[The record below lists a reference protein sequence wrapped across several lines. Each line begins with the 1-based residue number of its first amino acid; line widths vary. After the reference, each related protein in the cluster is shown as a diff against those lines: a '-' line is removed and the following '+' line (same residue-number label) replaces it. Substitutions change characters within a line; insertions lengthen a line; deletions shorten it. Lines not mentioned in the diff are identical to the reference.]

1 LEWLTLQT
9 LRKKKEEEEQQQNIM
24 EYHQLFFIFVDFQLI
39 IDTWIVK
46 CNK

>member
-1 LEWLTLQT
+1 MVNIQT
-9 LRKKKEEEEQQQNIM
+9 LRKKKRRRRRTTKHNGIPPALL
-24 EYHQLFFIFVDFQLI
+24 HFVDFQLI